1 MNSIPQLLGFI
12 QNIGIPQIILILIIV
27 LLLFGAKRLPELA
40 RSAGKSLKEF
50 KKGLREA
57 EEDIREALEEEEEK
71 PARPATRKLNSTSAT
86 EENKEKSSDA
96 Q

>member
-1 MNSIPQLLGFI
+1 MNFIPQSLGFI
-12 QNIGIPQIILILIIV
+12 QNVGIPQIILILIIV

-57 EEDIREALEEEEEK
+57 EEDIREALEEDDPK
-71 PARPATRKLNSTSAT
+71 PTSAAQHKLDSSST
-86 EENKEKSSDA
+86 DKNKETPS